1 VIRRTKH
8 VRSRRWPLQPIAP
21 ILVAWT
27 RRLCTCEEG
36 SWACHAGAVKVW
48 PRSAKGVHSGCTMD
62 KRDLWSGDVDKLIE
76 RLRMRLEQ
84 YQLHAETLTKNSR
97 DRAGA
102 DAIVQRVQDRLDSL
116 QEWRQRRSSN
126 G

>member
-1 VIRRTKH
+1 
-8 VRSRRWPLQPIAP
+8 
-21 ILVAWT
+21 
-27 RRLCTCEEG
+27 
-36 SWACHAGAVKVW
+36 
-48 PRSAKGVHSGCTMD
+48 MD

-84 YQLHAETLTKNSR
+84 YQLHAETLAKNSR

-102 DAIVQRVQDRLDSL
+102 DAIVQRVQDRLDGL
-116 QEWRQRRSSN
+116 QEWRQRRSAR